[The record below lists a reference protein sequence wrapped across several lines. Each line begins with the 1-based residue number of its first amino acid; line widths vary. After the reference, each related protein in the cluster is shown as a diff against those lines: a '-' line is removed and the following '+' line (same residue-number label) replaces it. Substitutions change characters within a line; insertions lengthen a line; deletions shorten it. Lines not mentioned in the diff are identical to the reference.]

1 MYHSKFIWP
10 IVKQMKS
17 DFRMNADSS
26 KTSLKELRAKI
37 ETGNYPN
44 SSPHFGGANLIIT
57 DDPTYLGLPHDTRI
71 LTEHASELSWLVFE
85 LKEIFEDRIDYLNKY
100 KFYPKIGYFINETIG
115 QKKNLRETMLY
126 VIDNLEKDWA

>member
-1 MYHSKFIWP
+1 
-10 IVKQMKS
+10 
-17 DFRMNADSS
+17 MNADSQ
-26 KTSLKELRAKI
+26 KTSLEELRAKI
-37 ETGNYPN
+37 KKGNY
-44 SSPHFGGANLIIT
+44 SKTSPHFGGANLIIT
-57 DDPTYLGLPHDTRI
+57 DNPTYLGLPHDTLI

-100 KFYPKIGYFINETIG
+100 KFYPKIGYFINEAIG